1 MMEAALL
8 AAVLADPDD
17 DLPRLAL
24 ADWWEKNGQ
33 SERAEFVRVQCRIAE
48 LEPQTKRYPAYIGP
62 EVVTVPPGLPP
73 LRAREDELLAA
84 QVGPPGRLNDGSWSW
99 PLWQW
104 LSYWRWRRG
113 FVVAVGC
120 TAESWLEH
128 GDAISAPVPLPADV
142 RGFQPVEEVTLTTWP
157 RLTIS
162 GAEGC
167 THYRLGGHVAV
178 VTPEAGPA
186 EHAGVTEQLLR
197 LRWPRVRHWHMPPN
211 TPRQAFVEAT
221 QQIIRDTGDIVR
233 PNVPRTS

>member
-1 MMEAALL
+1 MGGEEAALL
-8 AAVLADPDD
+8 AAVLAHPDD

-24 ADWWEKNGQ
+24 ADWWEENGQ

-142 RGFQPVEEVTLTTWP
+142 RGFQPVEEVMLTTPLPDSWVWENV
-157 RLTIS
+157 S
-162 GAEGC
+162 GLVCREN
-167 THYRLGGHVAV
+167 V
-178 VTPEAGPA
+178 EAA
-186 EHAGVTEQLLR
+186 LR
-197 LRWPRVRHWHMPPN
+197 RRWDRVRHWRLPPG
-211 TPRQAFVEAT
+211 RVEPSRTHGAPWQT
-221 QQIIRDTGDIVR
+221 SPFDTS
-233 PNVPRTS
+233 PML